1 MTHYDAERV
10 RTVRDA
16 GVAEIRSSMIDLRS
30 LLTVLRRR
38 RWWIVLPVLFL
49 MILALLYISL
59 VPPKYTAT
67 AQLLVKGDSGP
78 VVNLTKEEPL
88 VVEDESSVL
97 DQIRVLQSRELAE
110 RVVKT
115 LELYRNP
122 EFNVDLVPKNVL
134 QLAAERVVSTLLSVL
149 PWGSQDKLP
158 SEVEEV
164 IKREKV
170 ASAFLRNLSVE
181 RFDKSR
187 VISVSFTSKNPVT
200 AKDMANALAV
210 EYLALRTNK
219 GFESAR
225 TAGAWLDERAR
236 KLRERVEKDEK
247 AIQEYRQRNGLL
259 EGERVTLIAEQISRL
274 NAALVDASIERKK
287 AQADL
292 AQVKRLLGPS
302 ADVTSASQVMDSDVY
317 KALRQET
324 VALEQQEA
332 ELGRELGPVHPQLQ
346 QLRARK
352 ARLLEDIG
360 EEVRKVVRSLENQA
374 AAASAREEALDRDLR
389 SLKEQLAAANFK
401 SADLAALE
409 REAEASRM
417 LLAKVM
423 TGSME
428 KAAEQDPGAQAA
440 GADILSLAATP
451 IDPSHPQK
459 FLVLFLT
466 FFGSALLGVL
476 LALAIDMMDV
486 TYRTAEQIERDT
498 RAPLLSYIPAM
509 SRSETDGDV
518 ATFGLRNPSSPFAEA
533 IRTVLA
539 RLVMNNASR
548 PAKVVALVSS
558 DPKEGKST
566 LALAIARL
574 QSLAGCR
581 VLLID
586 ADIRRSRIA
595 QFLRVNNRPGL
606 LDILSGAIELPHA
619 IQVERQS
626 GLHVVVSGDYRQ
638 HVNYSDFLVSD
649 ASRLRVML
657 DSVRDQY
664 DVIFI
669 DTPPMLALVDAQIL
683 ATVVDTSLL
692 IVAWGRTP
700 KKTVDA
706 TVNIIRSARAHVSG
720 IILNMVD
727 RRKIGGYQ
735 TWEAGYF
742 DRRYGPYYDFG
753 GRAGAASSFPK
764 MAAAAGSCALLLHRS
779 ATAAASRAG
788 EVIGGAGRFVGKGL
802 VLRLPPDSRCAGG
815 GRASSTTYAHVASGR
830 SLPALLTPLMAA
842 IVASMLI
849 AHFLLSGTAT
859 HNDGDKAASMP
870 SSQDVAAALPRP
882 GSPDLSP
889 SPLQGGAATP
899 PGPSPMPPPLVE
911 ESTGQLPR
919 PVPRPKNAH

>member
-10 RTVRDA
+10 HTVRDA

-38 RWWIVLPVLFL
+38 RWWIVLPVLFS

-59 VPPKYTAT
+59 APPKYTAT

-122 EFNVDLVPKNVL
+122 EFNADLVPKNAL

-149 PWGSQDKLP
+149 PWGSQGKLP

-225 TAGAWLDERAR
+225 TAGAWLEERAR

-247 AIQEYRQRNGLL
+247 AVQEYRQRNGLL

-539 RLVMNNASR
+539 RLVMTNASR

-574 QSLAGCR
+574 ESLAGCR

-595 QFLRVNNRPGL
+595 QFLRVNSRPGL
-606 LDILSGAIELPHA
+606 LDILSGAVEPPHA

-638 HVNYSDFLVSD
+638 HVNYSDFLASD

-720 IILNMVD
+720 VILNMVD

-735 TWEAGYF
+735 TGYF

-753 GRAGAASSFPK
+753 GRAGAASSFAK

-788 EVIGGAGRFVGKGL
+788 EVIGGVGRFVGKGL
-802 VLRLPPDSRCAGG
+802 ALRLPPDSRCAGG
-815 GRASSTTYAHVASGR
+815 GRASSTTSAHVASGR

-859 HNDGDKAASMP
+859 HNDGDEAASMP
-870 SSQDVAAALPRP
+870 SSQHVAAALPRP

-889 SPLQGGAATP
+889 PPLQGGAATP

-911 ESTGQLPR
+911 ESTVQLPR